1 MNAKNGELGIARFDS
16 DNKSKRWEEHIC
28 FVTGRNK
35 SETRFVYWDHN
46 TNGTIMSPGELP
58 KGRVVSAAPKPGKEL
73 IFLSGEFY
81 KLTIDDVVPATE
93 ENMAALCFSVSVD
106 TSKVKL
112 GGCYHTGRAYCLG
125 YRTSHEEIELDNEL
139 FTCLEG
145 GFKGGAK
152 TALNECKENFD
163 HTKDIPRFIVELAA
177 VKIIDEDTDVDFC
190 HCGETDDAK
199 EDCECG
205 SHPDDCNCN
214 GKKEELYDLCFDC
227 CNSTENCD
235 CEDAYDIE
243 NKCEYCGSYPDDCN
257 CDLVPLQIIDED
269 DEEVCVDCGE
279 ELDPSKGYCDCDEDD
294 DDCIRCGMDPMT
306 CGCWDKG
313 GCMGDDD
320 LDDENVDKTFRPM
333 NPFARARWLKAC
345 NR

>member
-16 DNKSKRWEEHIC
+16 DDKSKRWEEHIC

-46 TNGTIMSPGELP
+46 ANGTIMSPGELP

-125 YRTSHEEIELDNEL
+125 YRTSHEEIELANEL

-177 VKIIDEDTDVDFC
+177 VKIIDED
-190 HCGETDDAK
+190 
-199 EDCECG
+199 CECG
-205 SHPDDCNCN
+205 SHPDDCSCN
-214 GKKEELYDLCFDC
+214 DESGVIEYCLECGEDDIDCLCHEDEGDC
-227 CNSTENCD
+227 IRCGLDYTTCGCWDDDGYCSECGEICTDCD
-235 CEDAYDIE
+235 CEDANVFCDE
-243 NKCEYCGSYPDDCN
+243 CG
-257 CDLVPLQIIDED
+257 LPLDQD
-269 DEEVCVDCGE
+269 DECNDIDACT
-279 ELDPSKGYCDCDEDD
+279 CDS
-294 DDCIRCGMDPMT
+294 
-306 CGCWDKG
+306 
-313 GCMGDDD
+313 D
-320 LDDENVDKTFRPM
+320 LDDENVDQTFRPM
-333 NPFARARWLKAC
+333 NPFVRARWLKAC
-345 NR
+345 SQ